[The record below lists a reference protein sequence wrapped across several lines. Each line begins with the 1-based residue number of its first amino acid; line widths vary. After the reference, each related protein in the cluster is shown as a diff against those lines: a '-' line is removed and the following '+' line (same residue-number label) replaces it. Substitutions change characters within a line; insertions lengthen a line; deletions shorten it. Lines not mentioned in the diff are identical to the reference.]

1 MRQWQKCKES
11 FFRYRETGD
20 ASPDFDLSKWKRT
33 ESLKYEIADLFE
45 ESCENKSSLFL
56 SQKIFVST
64 TYCYG
69 QQSEYKSIA
78 YKRK

>member
-1 MRQWQKCKES
+1 MN
-11 FFRYRETGD
+11 FVRYRKTGD
-20 ASPDFDLSKWKRT
+20 MSPVFDLLKWKWT
-33 ESLKYEIADLFE
+33 ENLEYENTELFE

-69 QQSEYKSIA
+69 QQSEHKSIA